1 MAGGDWR
8 DAAVVVWNLDLTVP
22 GEKDA
27 IDDGKIKKKRGVGG
41 RLMVDCWNLDDWEK
55 ENKDLVF
62 RNLGILILFLCCL
75 CESR

>member
-1 MAGGDWR
+1 
-8 DAAVVVWNLDLTVP
+8 V
-22 GEKDA
+22 
-27 IDDGKIKKKRGVGG
+27 
-41 RLMVDCWNLDDWEK
+41 VDCWNLDDWEK